1 MDSHHD
7 HHSAAIVLAGGD
19 GVRLSSMTREIFGY
33 ALPKQFLPLFKGETL
48 LEQTLCRVSL
58 VVPRAR
64 TITVLN
70 RAHER
75 FYSPLLTG
83 VEPRNLLIQP
93 ANRGTAPAIM
103 SPLMR
108 LTEAGHTGAVAIF
121 PSDHYV
127 SDDSEFMR
135 QVAMAFAEVEFS
147 PRLIVLLGIAPDGPK
162 SGYGWIEPGAPVT
175 PADCIFGRI
184 APICRFWEKPS
195 PEVASRLFGC
205 GCLWNSF
212 ILVANVERLQSLVA
226 KALPE
231 LYTAFTRVRHS
242 LGTAREKGALETVYS
257 GLPSLNFS
265 ERVLSE
271 FPSELSVLPITG
283 VEWSDLGEPARLLAV
298 MSSKGIRP
306 EWLDRLQVSA
316 QLEGR

>member
-1 MDSHHD
+1 
-7 HHSAAIVLAGGD
+7 
-19 GVRLSSMTREIFGY
+19 
-33 ALPKQFLPLFKGETL
+33 
-48 LEQTLCRVSL
+48 
-58 VVPRAR
+58 
-64 TITVLN
+64 VLN
-70 RAHER
+70 RAHAR

-93 ANRGTAPAIM
+93 ANRGTAPAIV

-108 LTEAGHTGAVAIF
+108 LMEAGHTGAVAIF

-135 QVAMAFAEVEFS
+135 HVTMAIAEVEFS
-147 PRLIVLLGIAPDGPK
+147 PRLIVLLGITPDEPR
-162 SGYGWIEPGAPVT
+162 SGYGWIEPGTPVI
-175 PADCIFGRI
+175 PANSIFGRI

-195 PEVASRLFGC
+195 PELASRLFGC

-212 ILVANVERLQSLVA
+212 ILVANIECLQSLVA

-231 LYTAFTRVRHS
+231 LYTAFARVRPS
-242 LGTAREKGALETVYS
+242 LGTVREKGALETVYS
-257 GLPSLNFS
+257 VLPSLNFS

-271 FPSELSVLPITG
+271 FPGELSVLPITG
-283 VEWSDLGEPARLLAV
+283 VEWSDLGEPGRLLAV

-306 EWLDRLQVSA
+306 EWLDRLQISA
-316 QLEGR
+316 HLEGR

>member
-147 PRLIVLLGIAPDGPK
+147 PRLI
-162 SGYGWIEPGAPVT
+162 
-175 PADCIFGRI
+175 
-184 APICRFWEKPS
+184 
-195 PEVASRLFGC
+195 ASRLFGC

-231 LYTAFTRVRHS
+231 LYNAFARVRHS